1 MGSCRRPQ
9 RRGRRMELYK
19 MFPEITVK
27 ELDEKLKSEE
37 KFVLLDV
44 RELDELDFAKIED
57 PRLEVTPMSSLS
69 SEGTKALSELVNA
82 QEIPVYVMCHHGT
95 RSAQVTA
102 WLAQQGYKN
111 VSNVA
116 GGINAYARQVD
127 SSVGFY

>member
-1 MGSCRRPQ
+1 MVES
-9 RRGRRMELYK
+9 EK
-19 MFPEITVK
+19 IMFPEITVK

-69 SEGTKALSELVNA
+69 SEGTKALSDLVNA